1 MCIAVTHSHWLSLCV
16 DWFIEMGEY
25 FAQHPDERLGHV
37 LDGELAAHVN
47 TVCGGADSAVP
58 EDPQLSVTLQILFA
72 YYNFA
77 TAVFHPEVVQDVVG
91 VAGQVGLDVA
101 VVPGNLFDN
110 HNSLEGGKH
119 LYTLY
124 G

>member
-1 MCIAVTHSHWLSLCV
+1 M
-16 DWFIEMGEY
+16 
-25 FAQHPDERLGHV
+25 
-37 LDGELAAHVN
+37 LDGELAPHVY
-47 TVCGGADSAVP
+47 TVGSGADSAVT

-72 YYNFA
+72 YYDFA
-77 TAVFHPEVVQDVVG
+77 IAVFHPEVVQDVVG
-91 VAGQVGLDVA
+91 VVGQVGLDVA

-124 G
+124 GYCLLYTSDAADE

>member
-1 MCIAVTHSHWLSLCV
+1 MFVSLV
-16 DWFIEMGEY
+16 GFVEIGEY

-37 LDGELAAHVN
+37 LDGELAPHVY
-47 TVCGGADSAVP
+47 TVGSGADSAVP

-91 VAGQVGLDVA
+91 VVGQVGLDVA
-101 VVPGNLFDN
+101 GVPGNYTFTITTL
-110 HNSLEGGKH
+110 LREGNIFTH
-119 LYTLY
+119 CLARLNNVC
-124 G
+124 